1 MIGAPGYANP
11 NALPA
16 GARDWQLGQRSSNGK
31 TIDWTPVGGYLSS
44 TCEFDWYQHANFSI
58 DLKPDHRLLPY
69 IKTRNGRP
77 KRALFLRTEEN
88 GIWQT
93 YRLMKRQHKGV
104 PGREVVTL
112 SGFDH
117 RFYLQRGL
125 DWVNNLFPPEVQIAL
140 TGKQHITIG
149 EPDVALKLIGA
160 GVWTRLNKPIY
171 SALPLHQVT
180 TDLPDLD
187 DIDTL
192 DDLIGIADGW
202 LANVAM
208 ISTRFTRLDEAFA
221 NTRNRLDFGYKMDV
235 WDGTGTPPAVFNTSS
250 LSQLQ
255 SVIDATSDNFLNFG
269 NPNNYLGLADPS
281 SWNRMDRA
289 GYVFDTV
296 AKRDMRHQ
304 QWRTDGGHIKHMD
317 LVVDEPDGDR
327 VVVGGK
333 APEILNQ
340 VIEWGANFAIQLLLN
355 AIAPGLGL
363 GFVVGDLFDNIFFAY
378 QQFYDDDLADEVGQ
392 DDSWGELWGDNTN
405 AYSLDSY
412 SVGQEALEKHRGGE
426 TLELEVDSGNPTG
439 LQFGADDASGR
450 RYNLGDV
457 QTFYDQGTTVEQYVS
472 HVICSDDLS
481 SGRRTQAPSF
491 GKNPLKK
498 VGVTGLISNLQ
509 GLAAYSRGNSNSV

>member
-1 MIGAPGYANP
+1 MINAPGYANP
-11 NALPA
+11 NATPKE
-16 GARDWQLGQRSSNGK
+16 ARDIQIGVRSSDRR
-31 TIDWTPVGGYLSS
+31 TIDWTPLGGYKSS
-44 TCEFDWYQHANFSI
+44 TFEFDWYEHANFEI
-58 DLKPDHRLLPY
+58 HIKPDHRLLPF

-77 KRALFLRTEEN
+77 KRAIFVRTEEN
-88 GIWQT
+88 GITQT
-93 YRLMKRQHKGV
+93 YRLMKRRHVGV
-104 PGREVVTL
+104 PGREDVVL

-125 DWVNNLFPPEVQIAL
+125 DWVNNLFPPEFQISL
-140 TGKQHITIG
+140 TGKQHVTIG
-149 EPDVALKLIGA
+149 EPDIAFKLIGA
-160 GVWTRLNKPIY
+160 GVWTRLNKPIF

-192 DDLIGIADGW
+192 DDLVSLADGW
-202 LANVAM
+202 LANVAL

-235 WDGTGTPPAVFNTSS
+235 WDGYGTPPTVFNTSS

-255 SVIDATSDNFLNFG
+255 SVIDATSDNFLKFT
-269 NPNNYLGLADPS
+269 NPNNYLGLADPA
-281 SWNRMDRA
+281 SWNRMPRA
-289 GYVFDTV
+289 GYIFDTV
-296 AKRDMRHQ
+296 AKRDMRHI
-304 QWRTDGGHIKHMD
+304 QWRTDGGQISHID
-317 LVVDEPDGDR
+317 YEINEPDLDR
-327 VVVGGK
+327 ITVGGK

-378 QQFYDDDLADEVGQ
+378 QSFYDSDLANEVGQ
-392 DDSWGELWGDNTN
+392 DDSWGEGWGDNTN

-412 SVGQEALEKHRGGE
+412 SIAQEKLEAGSGNE
-426 TLELEVDSGNPTG
+426 NLNLTVDSGNLNG
-439 LQFGADDASGR
+439 NQFGADDDSGK

-457 QTFYDQGTTVEQYVS
+457 HTFYDQGTTTEQYVS
-472 HVICSDDLS
+472 HVVCADDLT
-481 SGRRTQAPSF
+481 SGRRTQVPSF

-498 VGVTGLISNLQ
+498 VGVTSLLGNLQ
-509 GLAAYSRGNSNSV
+509 SLASYSRGNSNSV